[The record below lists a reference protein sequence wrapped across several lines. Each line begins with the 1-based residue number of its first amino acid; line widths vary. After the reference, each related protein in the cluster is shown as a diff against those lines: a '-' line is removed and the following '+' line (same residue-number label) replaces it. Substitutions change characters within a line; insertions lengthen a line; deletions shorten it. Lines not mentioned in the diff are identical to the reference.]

1 MAQIGP
7 LHLGFPVIFAP
18 ADQLHHNLAL
28 LCDVKGALQGEQ
40 AQIRHFG
47 FVGDSGVTGIVAGPG
62 ETGAEKAVEANAG
75 VFRGVQLLLHGI
87 QLLLHALEGVL
98 GTLCQSRGRGNGERQ
113 GRCSKQFFHQEFPF
127 SGVLLK
133 RGTARPRSASH
144 Y

>member
-62 ETGAEKAVEANAG
+62 KTGAEKAVKANTSI
-75 VFRGVQLLLHGI
+75 FRGIQLLLHGI
-87 QLLLHALEGVL
+87 ELLLHALKGFL
-98 GTLCQSRGRGNGERQ
+98 GALGQCRGGGNGERQ
-113 GRCSKQFFHQEFPF
+113 GRCRE
-127 SGVLLK
+127 
-133 RGTARPRSASH
+133 
-144 Y
+144 